1 MPLYESIVILRP
13 SLSDEETTGI
23 IEKTKG
29 TLEKQGASILKAENW
44 GKKKLAYEIQHDRRG
59 TYVQFQFEAGGHI
72 VGQLERFYK
81 LEDSIMKFITV
92 RMEPEDLQPVA
103 ASSEPESDDGGIQ

>member
-1 MPLYESIVILRP
+1 ME
-13 SLSDEETTGI
+13 
-23 IEKTKG
+23 
-29 TLEKQGASILKAENW
+29 
-44 GKKKLAYEIQHDRRG
+44 
-59 TYVQFQFEAGGHI
+59 HI
-72 VGQLERFYK
+72 VANENK

>member
-13 SLSDEETTGI
+13 SLSDEETTAI
-23 IEKTKG
+23 IEKTKER
-29 TLEKQGASILKAENW
+29 LEKEGASILKADNW

-59 TYVQFQFEAGGHI
+59 TYVQFQFDAGGQVI
-72 VGQLERFYK
+72 GQLERFYK
-81 LEDSIMKFITV
+81 LEDSIMKFLTI

-103 ASSEPESDDGGIQ
+103 VDEPAESDDAGIQ